1 MNSKFY
7 YVLVLVL
14 PLILSGCNNL
24 GAAWNMGW

>member
-14 PLILSGCNNL
+14 PLILSGCSNL